1 MKYKLVIFDLDG
13 TLLDTSRGIFNSVR
27 WAEKK
32 MGFEPIPDVRL
43 REFVGPPPKSMYMKI
58 YGVNEDVGLK
68 AAQYHR
74 EYGRTKAIYE
84 AKLYPGVDILLK
96 TLKKEGYY
104 LAVSTLKSQK
114 IAEAVLENYN
124 IAEYFDCIVG
134 MDENETLTKCKTIQ
148 IAMCKCNVLE
158 DVLMIG
164 DSQYD
169 WDGAY
174 EAGIDFMGVTYG
186 FGFSSKNILDGKNC
200 IGSIGTPMEIMKII

>member
-32 MGFEPIPDVRL
+32 MKFEPIPDVRL

-58 YGVNEDVGLK
+58 YGVDEKAGLK

-84 AKLYPGVDILLK
+84 AKLYPGIDMLLK

-114 IAEAVLENYN
+114 IAEVVLKNYN

-148 IAMCKCNVLE
+148 MAMRKCNVLE
-158 DVLMIG
+158 NVLMIG

-174 EAGIDFMGVTYG
+174 EAGIDFIGVTYG
-186 FGFSSKNILDGKNC
+186 FGFSIADKIYGRNC
-200 IGSIGTPMEIMKII
+200 IGSINTPMEIFNII